1 MNAVRSFCGRHRFA
15 LFLGRRLLL
24 GALTLFAVS
33 VLVFAATQALP
44 GDPATAILGR
54 TATPERIAALR
65 AQLHLDDPLLSQ
77 YWQWVS
83 GLLHGDLGISAASQ
97 EPVSSLLGQR
107 VQNSLALLLA
117 AGGVALPLSLLL
129 GIVTAV
135 RRDRLV
141 DHVISSVTL
150 ALAALPDFVVGIVL
164 VLLLSTSALHLFPP
178 VSLVDPTSSVWHH
191 PSILFLPALTLVLAV
206 VPYVSRILRGSM
218 IEVLESEYIQMAR
231 LKGLPERRVIL
242 RHAIPN
248 AVGPAIQVSA
258 LQLVWLTGGV
268 VVVEYL
274 FQYRG
279 IGMLLVEAVGD
290 RDLPVIQ
297 AVTLLAAAVYVLLN
311 IVAEIG
317 IIATTPQLRTRFA
330 GRADVAPPAA
340 TAAATEELAWQ
351 S

>member
-1 MNAVRSFCGRHRFA
+1 MTTVRAFYGRHRFA
-15 LFLGRRLLL
+15 MFLGRRLLL
-24 GALTLFAVS
+24 AVMTLFAVS
-33 VLVFAATQALP
+33 VLVFAATKALP

-65 AQLHLDDPLLSQ
+65 EQLNLNDPLLSQ
-77 YWQWVS
+77 YWQWMT
-83 GLLHGDLGISAASQ
+83 GLLRGDLGISAASQ

-107 VQNSLALLLA
+107 VQNSLALLIA
-117 AGGVALPLSLLL
+117 AAGVALPLSLLL
-129 GIVTAV
+129 GILTAI
-135 RRDRLV
+135 RRDGPV
-141 DHVISSVTL
+141 DHVISSITL
-150 ALAALPDFVVGIVL
+150 ALAALPDFVVGIAL
-164 VLLLSTSALHLFPP
+164 ILLLSTSALQLLPP
-178 VSLVDPTSSVWHH
+178 VSLVDPTSSVWQE
-191 PSILFLPALTLVLAV
+191 PSILVLPALTLVLAV

-218 IEVLESEYIQMAR
+218 IEVLESEYVQMAR

-279 IGMLLVEAVGD
+279 IGMLLVEAVAD

-297 AVTLLAAAVYVLLN
+297 AVTLLAAGVYVVLN

-317 IIATTPQLRTRFA
+317 VIGTTPQMRTRFMRREPVEQA
-330 GRADVAPPAA
+330 TSRAD
-340 TAAATEELAWQ
+340 TDELVVQ
-351 S
+351 P

>member
-1 MNAVRSFCGRHRFA
+1 MKALRAFCGRHRFA
-15 LFLGRRLLL
+15 FFLGRRLLL
-24 GALTLFAVS
+24 AALTLFAVS
-33 VLVFAATQALP
+33 VLVFAATKALP

-65 AQLHLDDPLLSQ
+65 AQLNLNDPLLSQ

-107 VQNSLALLLA
+107 VQNSLALLVTA
-117 AGGVALPLSLLL
+117 AGVALPLSLLL
-129 GIVTAV
+129 GILTAI
-135 RRDRLV
+135 RRDGPV
-141 DHVISSVTL
+141 DHVISSITL
-150 ALAALPDFVVGIVL
+150 ALAALPDFVVGIAL
-164 VLLLSTSALHLFPP
+164 ILLLSTSALHILPP
-178 VSLVDPTSSVWHH
+178 VSLVDPTSSVWQN
-191 PSILFLPALTLVLAV
+191 PSILVLPALTLVLAV

-279 IGMLLVEAVGD
+279 IGSLLVEAVAD

-297 AVTLLAAAVYVLLN
+297 AVTLLAAGVYVVLN
-311 IVAEIG
+311 IGAEIG
-317 IIATTPQLRTRFA
+317 VIGTTPQLRTRFTRR
-330 GRADVAPPAA
+330 GRVEPPALSP
-340 TAAATEELAWQ
+340 TGVEELVRQ
-351 S
+351 P